1 MVLVTAKGEP
11 VFSETRRLDVEV
23 DLWVETSTNGQEWAR
38 SKRVPDAQETGRD
51 CKELRAILATYVAV
65 VEAIGPRFVPMS
77 PWFRVVMQ
85 DRQTGGVLAVVPRR
99 WSIGGNMYET
109 TGGEWMI
116 TDTPPAYRAWIID
129 LVRTRVRVA
138 V

>member
-1 MVLVTAKGEP
+1 M
-11 VFSETRRLDVEV
+11 FSETRRIDAEV
-23 DLWVETSTNGQEWAR
+23 DLWVETSTNGTEWAR
-38 SKRVPDAQETGRD
+38 SVRVPDAQETGRD

-85 DRQTGGVLAVVPRR
+85 DRETGVVLAVVPRR
-99 WSIGGNMYET
+99 WSVGAGMYET

-129 LVRTRVRVA
+129 TVRSRVVA
-138 V
+138 GV